1 MSGRAPKGVVIG
13 VGAAGGLGGALARK
27 FAAEGRHVLVAG
39 RTLEKV
45 SRVAARIEE
54 DGGSATAVQ
63 TDATSAED
71 VGVLFDLALR
81 DDDLGAPADLVAF
94 NVGNNMPRSRL
105 EVTPEVF
112 EKFWRTNCLA
122 GFLVAREAAARFAP
136 LGRGTV
142 IFTGATG
149 SLRGAAG
156 YAHFASSKAGLRMI
170 AQSMAREFGRKGIHV
185 AHVIIDGAIDGE
197 RLQTR
202 FPEFLEMKGPG
213 GALKIEAIAE
223 TYWHI
228 HQQHPS
234 AWTHEVDL
242 RPFKESF

>member
-1 MSGRAPKGVVIG
+1 MSGRAPKAVVIG

-94 NVGNNMPRSRL
+94 SVGNNMPRSRL

-136 LGRGTV
+136 LGRG
-142 IFTGATG
+142 
-149 SLRGAAG
+149 
-156 YAHFASSKAGLRMI
+156 GLRP
-170 AQSMAREFGRKGIHV
+170 
-185 AHVIIDGAIDGE
+185 
-197 RLQTR
+197 LR
-202 FPEFLEMKGPG
+202 FQQG
-213 GALKIEAIAE
+213 GAENDRPVHGAGIRS
-223 TYWHI
+223 
-228 HQQHPS
+228 QGHPR
-234 AWTHEVDL
+234 
-242 RPFKESF
+242 RPCHH